1 MKSAEEWKATVRPNC
16 DDHDGCEFGAGNTV
30 PAQNDCKECWDWLVS
45 QIKADAIR
53 EAANVSVSVCAFEGA
68 SAEQI
73 LGTVTTAFR
82 MAITERAR
90 EVESRN
96 G

>member
-1 MKSAEEWKATVRPNC
+1 MRSTEEWLK
-16 DDHDGCEFGAGNTV
+16 EFGEKCMIPPDEVFA
-30 PAQNDCKECWDWLVS
+30 
-45 QIKADAIR
+45 ADLRHFIRKIQVDGIR
-53 EAANVSVSVCAFEGA
+53 EGANVSVSVAAFEGA

-82 MAITERAR
+82 MAIIERAR
-90 EVESRN
+90 EVESQN